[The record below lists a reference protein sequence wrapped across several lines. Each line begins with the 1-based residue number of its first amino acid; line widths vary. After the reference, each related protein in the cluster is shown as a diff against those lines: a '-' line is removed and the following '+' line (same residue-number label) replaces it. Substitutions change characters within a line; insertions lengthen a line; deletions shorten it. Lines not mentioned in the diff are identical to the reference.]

1 MKIHLPFENVRTWQV
16 PFEVNQ
22 PFSTLPYPTV
32 VVEEHQHTPL
42 YRQDGRV
49 RKISGSQL
57 SITLSGRGAI
67 SIGETVYALTPGKAF
82 LHNHSDPE
90 VCYFYPQD
98 GTEPWRTL
106 WISFGGE
113 AAENAVREINLRY
126 GYLYDVP
133 ENSPL
138 RRKLMDYRNYHGE
151 LQIISPLSGAKLV
164 FDLLSMLCAPG
175 EESLRQ
181 SPRTILVHRVQS
193 RIAGSPPGDIR
204 IGNLAEDFQL
214 SREHL
219 SRIFREETGIPL
231 QEYILNRRLQ
241 IAEDL
246 LRQTQLQIKEVAFR
260 SGWSKYSIFAR
271 IFRQKFGCTPMEMRR
286 FGGAGSGRQRD

>member
-1 MKIHLPFENVRTWQV
+1 MKTHLPFENVRTWQV

-22 PFSTLPYPTV
+22 PFAALPYPSV
-32 VVEEHQHTPL
+32 IVEEHQHSAS

-49 RKISGSQL
+49 RKITGGQI

-67 SIGETVYALTPGKAF
+67 SIAGEVHALAPGKAF
-82 LHNHSDPE
+82 LHNHADPDI
-90 VCYFYPQD
+90 CYFYPPD

-106 WISFGGE
+106 WVAFGGS
-113 AAENAVREINLRY
+113 AAENAIEEINRRY
-126 GYLYDVP
+126 GYLFDVP

-138 RRKLMDYRNYHGE
+138 RRKLMDFRNYHGE

-181 SPRTILVHRVQS
+181 SPRAMLVHRVQS
-193 RIAGSPPGDIR
+193 RIAASPPREIR
-204 IGNLAEDFQL
+204 IGDLAEDFNL

-219 SRIFREETGIPL
+219 SRIFREETGMPL
-231 QEYILNRRLQ
+231 QEYILDRRLQ
-241 IAEDL
+241 IAADL
-246 LRQTQLQIKEVAFR
+246 LRQTQLQVKEVAFR
-260 SGWSKYSIFAR
+260 SGWSNYSIFAR
-271 IFRQKFGCTPMEMRR
+271 IFRQRFGCTPLEMRR
-286 FGGAGSGRQRD
+286 FGGADHRRD